1 MMRATPTPI
10 TRVLLADDE
19 PLVLGGLSML
29 LTSEADIRVV
39 AEVTDGESA
48 FEAAATLAPD
58 VVILDVRMPGIGG
71 LEAARRLLSATSERA
86 PPAVLMLTTVRD
98 DEIVRAAVRAGAA
111 GFILKSAA
119 PVELIRAVRAVARG
133 DGWLDPSVARLL
145 MDDFASRRT
154 PNVPTCGA
162 FDTLTARE
170 RDVLALI
177 SLGRSNREIARGL
190 FIGEGTVKTH
200 VSHLLLKLGLRDRA
214 QAAAAVFNA
223 PQNEGK
229 RLRPY

>member
-1 MMRATPTPI
+1 
-10 TRVLLADDE
+10 
-19 PLVLGGLSML
+19 
-29 LTSEADIRVV
+29 
-39 AEVTDGESA
+39 
-48 FEAAATLAPD
+48 
-58 VVILDVRMPGIGG
+58 
-71 LEAARRLLSATSERA
+71 
-86 PPAVLMLTTVRD
+86 MLTTVRD